1 MYNLI
6 LSIQN
11 KQDISLDISFLI
23 APVPNELQNI

>member
-1 MYNLI
+1 MYNLM

-11 KQDISLDISFLI
+11 KQDISFLI